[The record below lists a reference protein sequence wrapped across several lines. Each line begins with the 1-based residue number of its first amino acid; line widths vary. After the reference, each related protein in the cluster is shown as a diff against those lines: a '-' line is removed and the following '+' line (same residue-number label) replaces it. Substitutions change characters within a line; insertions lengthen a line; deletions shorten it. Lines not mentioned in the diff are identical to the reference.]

1 MASLQDIE
9 AYIEDRKQVSRHWLE
24 LRAVEERCYWMTHID
39 WTKGIDKL
47 KSIVACWKIKM
58 PEKWET
64 LAALRELLELDIVKC
79 KDKAFAESI
88 LKDVP
93 SDEPYES
100 NTLSFARATEA
111 LYELCVADHTA
122 YERTEELLDYQH
134 TKAQEHV
141 AREVFRATA
150 EKEAL
155 EDRNQ
160 GRARLAAQTHD

>member
-24 LRAVEERCYWMTHID
+24 LRTVEERCYWMNHMD
-39 WTKGIDKL
+39 WTNGIDKL
-47 KSIVACWKIKM
+47 KSIVARWKIKM

-64 LAALRELLELDIVKC
+64 QAALREVVQLDVVRRKYR
-79 KDKAFAESI
+79 AFAESI
-88 LKDVP
+88 LKDVQ

-100 NTLSFARATEA
+100 KTSFPRMMEA
-111 LYELCVADHTA
+111 LYELCVAEQTA

-134 TKAQEHV
+134 TKAQEEL

-155 EDRNQ
+155 
-160 GRARLAAQTHD
+160 LAAQTHGLSTDDDL